1 LGGIVVVCMW
11 VDEVLCGRVLFCRV
25 EMGDGDDVVCGWLLV
40 ALESCWLAQRASRVE
55 SGGFGDALGL
65 RRRRFF

>member
-1 LGGIVVVCMW
+1 V
-11 VDEVLCGRVLFCRV
+11 CGRVLFWCV

-65 RRRRFF
+65 RRRRFL